1 MYKHIYF
8 TKYIRYNIIMNKI
21 IQSLKDRRLKLKLNQ
36 SEFGNKMGMPQSHV
50 SKIEKGLSD
59 PRLSTISDM
68 ARLLGQ
74 ELVLIPIERLSIVN
88 ALINQDDEQQPMW
101 NVDKDDE

>member
-1 MYKHIYF
+1 
-8 TKYIRYNIIMNKI
+8 MNKI
-21 IQSLKDRRLKLKLNQ
+21 IQLLKDARLELKLNQ
-36 SEFGNKMGMPQSHV
+36 SELGKKMGMPQSHV

-68 ARLLGQ
+68 ARLLDQ
-74 ELVLIPIERLSIVN
+74 ELILVPREKLSIIN

-101 NVDKDDE
+101 NIDKDDE

>member
-1 MYKHIYF
+1 
-8 TKYIRYNIIMNKI
+8 MNKI
-21 IQSLKDRRLKLKLNQ
+21 IQLLKDSRLELKVNQ
-36 SEFGNKMGMPQSHV
+36 TDFGKKMGMPQSHV

-68 ARLLGQ
+68 ARLLDQ
-74 ELVLIPIERLSIVN
+74 ELILVPREKLSIIN

-101 NVDKDDE
+101 NIDKDDE

>member
-1 MYKHIYF
+1 
-8 TKYIRYNIIMNKI
+8 MNKI
-21 IQSLKDRRLKLKLNQ
+21 IQLLKDARLELKLNQ
-36 SEFGNKMGMPQSHV
+36 SELGKKMGMPQSHV

-68 ARLLGQ
+68 ARLLDQ
-74 ELVLIPIERLSIVN
+74 ELILVPREKLIIIN

-101 NVDKDDE
+101 SIDKGDE

>member
-1 MYKHIYF
+1 
-8 TKYIRYNIIMNKI
+8 MNKI
-21 IQSLKDRRLKLKLNQ
+21 IQLLKDARLELKLNQ
-36 SEFGNKMGMPQSHV
+36 SELGKKMGMPQSHV

-68 ARLLGQ
+68 ARLLDQ
-74 ELVLIPIERLSIVN
+74 ELILVPREKLSIIN

-101 NVDKDDE
+101 NIDKGDE

>member
-1 MYKHIYF
+1 
-8 TKYIRYNIIMNKI
+8 MNKI
-21 IQSLKDRRLKLKLNQ
+21 IQSLKDRRLELKVNQ
-36 SEFGNKMGMPQSHV
+36 SDLGKKMGMPQSHV

-68 ARLLGQ
+68 ARLLDQ
-74 ELVLIPIERLSIVN
+74 ELILVSREKLSVIN

-101 NVDKDDE
+101 NIDKDDE

>member
-1 MYKHIYF
+1 
-8 TKYIRYNIIMNKI
+8 MNKI
-21 IQSLKDRRLKLKLNQ
+21 IQSLKDRRLELKINQ
-36 SEFGNKMGMPQSHV
+36 SDLGKKMGMPQSHV

-68 ARLLGQ
+68 ARLLDQ
-74 ELVLIPIERLSIVN
+74 ELILVSREKLSVIN

-101 NVDKDDE
+101 NIDKDNE

>member
-1 MYKHIYF
+1 
-8 TKYIRYNIIMNKI
+8 
-21 IQSLKDRRLKLKLNQ
+21 
-36 SEFGNKMGMPQSHV
+36 MGMPQSHV

-68 ARLLGQ
+68 ARLLDQ
-74 ELVLIPIERLSIVN
+74 ELILVPREKLSIIN

-101 NVDKDDE
+101 NIDKDDE

>member
-1 MYKHIYF
+1 
-8 TKYIRYNIIMNKI
+8 MNKI
-21 IQSLKDRRLKLKLNQ
+21 IQLLKDSRLELKVNQ
-36 SEFGNKMGMPQSHV
+36 TDFGKKMGMPQCHV

-68 ARLLGQ
+68 ARLLDQ
-74 ELVLIPIERLSIVN
+74 ELILVPREKLSIIN

-101 NVDKDDE
+101 NIDKDDE

>member
-1 MYKHIYF
+1 
-8 TKYIRYNIIMNKI
+8 MNKI
-21 IQSLKDRRLKLKLNQ
+21 IQLLKDSRLELKVNQ
-36 SEFGNKMGMPQSHV
+36 TDFGKKMCMPQSHV

-68 ARLLGQ
+68 ARLLDQ
-74 ELVLIPIERLSIVN
+74 ELILVPREKLSIIN

-101 NVDKDDE
+101 NIDKDDE

>member
-1 MYKHIYF
+1 
-8 TKYIRYNIIMNKI
+8 MNKI
-21 IQSLKDRRLKLKLNQ
+21 IQSLKDRRLELKINQ
-36 SEFGNKMGMPQSHV
+36 SDLGKKMGMPQSHV

-68 ARLLGQ
+68 ARLLDQ
-74 ELVLIPIERLSIVN
+74 ELILVSREKLSVIN

-101 NVDKDDE
+101 NIDKDDE

>member
-1 MYKHIYF
+1 
-8 TKYIRYNIIMNKI
+8 MNKI
-21 IQSLKDRRLKLKLNQ
+21 IQLLKDARLELKLNQ
-36 SEFGNKMGMPQSHV
+36 SELGKKMGMPQSHV

-68 ARLLGQ
+68 ARSLDQ
-74 ELVLIPIERLSIVN
+74 ELILVPREKLSIIN

-101 NVDKDDE
+101 NIDKDDE

>member
-1 MYKHIYF
+1 
-8 TKYIRYNIIMNKI
+8 
-21 IQSLKDRRLKLKLNQ
+21 
-36 SEFGNKMGMPQSHV
+36 MGMPQSHV

-68 ARLLGQ
+68 ARLLDQ
-74 ELVLIPIERLSIVN
+74 ELILVSREKLSVIN

-101 NVDKDDE
+101 NIDKDDE

>member
-1 MYKHIYF
+1 
-8 TKYIRYNIIMNKI
+8 MNKI
-21 IQSLKDRRLKLKLNQ
+21 IQLLKDARLELKLNQ
-36 SEFGNKMGMPQSHV
+36 SELGKKMGMPQSHV

-68 ARLLGQ
+68 ARLLDQ
-74 ELVLIPIERLSIVN
+74 ELILVPREKLSIIN

-101 NVDKDDE
+101 SIDKGDE